1 MIKMIKIS
9 VPKVDITPSFNIP
22 LGGYLERTS
31 LSIGVHDPLYARSL
45 VIDDEEKTTAI
56 ISLDLLAIDRKTTE
70 EIREDLEE
78 SVEKLQLTAFWEKCL
93 QKWV

>member
-31 LSIGVHDPLYARSL
+31 LSIEVHDPLYTRSL
-45 VIDDEEKTTAI
+45 TRGMKIV
-56 ISLDLLAIDRKTTE
+56 
-70 EIREDLEE
+70 
-78 SVEKLQLTAFWEKCL
+78 
-93 QKWV
+93 